1 MSTEQK
7 PEQKSNLVKP
17 KREFGLENSP
27 DAYIISVH
35 VQNMMATF
43 GEEYVRS
50 ILKELFLT
58 PAAKPRK
65 SKKVGNE

>member
-1 MSTEQK
+1 MKKQETQNSK
-7 PEQKSNLVKP
+7 LVKP
-17 KREFGLENSP
+17 KREFGLESSP

-58 PAAKPRK
+58 PA
-65 SKKVGNE
+65 KKRSNKAANE